1 MKINRRA
8 ALLGGLGTTLAG
20 LPAVAQ
26 DVHSSASVPVGRSAL
41 TFPLEVLSPMR
52 SPIRRARGPAP
63 MVALVA
69 CLTLSP
75 PWSPQTARLP
85 RLPA

>member
-26 DVHSSASVPVGRSAL
+26 DVTFFRIGTGGTIGTYFPVGGLIANAISNPPGLAGL
-41 TFPLEVLSPMR
+41 
-52 SPIRRARGPAP
+52 RR
-63 MVALVA
+63 
-69 CLTLSP
+69 
-75 PWSPQTARLP
+75 WRLLW
-85 RLPA
+85 RA